1 MDSKKVKARQ
11 KELTKIFEKLPDNK
25 KALLNPTIETIAF
38 MDIQCKELEEII
50 SSGLAN
56 TPDKQLYSTMVKSRD
71 LLMKRLLAEL
81 PAEEV
86 EEVDEFDKY

>member
-1 MDSKKVKARQ
+1 MEQKKVKARQ
-11 KELTKIFEKLPDNK
+11 KELNQIFERLSDDKKKLL
-25 KALLNPTIETIAF
+25 APTIETVAF
-38 MDIQCKELEEII
+38 MDIQCKELEETIAT
-50 SSGLAN
+50 GLAN

-86 EEVDEFDKY
+86 EEVDEFDKF